1 MDRQVS
7 LNFSLREFI
16 YSDTAIRLQID
27 NTPTD
32 EVLVNLQNVCQFILE
47 PVRNHFDKPITI
59 TSGYRS
65 PELCKA
71 IGSSERSQ
79 HCLGM
84 AVDCEVLGVPNKE
97 LADWVVNH
105 LEFDQCILEFW
116 KPEETNSGWVHISY
130 NKGNNRK
137 MYLRA
142 YKANNRT
149 VYEVL

>member
-1 MDRQVS
+1 MREVS
-7 LNFSLREFI
+7 LKELLFSE
-16 YSDTAIRLQID
+16 TATRLGID

-32 EVLVNLQNVCQFILE
+32 QILINLQTLIYEVIEPIINQFGDI
-47 PVRNHFDKPITI
+47 KI

-71 IGSSERSQ
+71 IGSSTTSQ
-79 HCLGM
+79 HTLGQ
-84 AVDCEVLGVPNKE
+84 AVDCEVIGVPNKE
-97 LADWVVNH
+97 LADWIVSH

-116 KPEETNSGWVHISY
+116 KPEEPNSGWVHCSY
-130 NKGNNRK
+130 KPSGNRK

-142 YKANNRT
+142 FKSNNRT

>member
-1 MDRQVS
+1 MGREVS
-7 LNFSLREFI
+7 LKELLFSE
-16 YSDTAIRLQID
+16 TATRLGID

-32 EVLVNLQNVCQFILE
+32 QILINLQTLIYEVITPIVNQFGDI
-47 PVRNHFDKPITI
+47 KI

-65 PELCKA
+65 PALCKA

-79 HCLGM
+79 HTSGN
-84 AVDCEVLGVPNKE
+84 AVDCEVLGVANKE

-105 LEFDQCILEFW
+105 LDYDQCILEFW
-116 KPEETNSGWVHISY
+116 TPEQINSGWVHISY
-130 NKGNNRK
+130 NKAGNRK

-142 YKANNRT
+142 YKANGRT

>member
-7 LNFSLREFI
+7 LKELLFSE
-16 YSDTAIRLQID
+16 TAIRLNID

-32 EVLVNLQNVCQFILE
+32 QILINLQTLIYEVIEPIINQFGDI
-47 PVRNHFDKPITI
+47 KI

-71 IGSSERSQ
+71 IGSSTTSQ
-79 HCLGM
+79 HTLGQ
-84 AVDCEVLGVPNKE
+84 AVDCEVLGVPNKD

-116 KPEETNSGWVHISY
+116 KPEEINSGWVHISY
-130 NKGNNRK
+130 NKSGNRK

-142 YKANNRT
+142 YKSNNR
-149 VYEVL
+149 VIYEVL

>member
-47 PVRNHFDKPITI
+47 PVRNYFNKPITI

-71 IGSSERSQ
+71 IGSSATSQ
-79 HCLGM
+79 HTKGEAIDFEILGIH
-84 AVDCEVLGVPNKE
+84 NKE
-97 LADWVVNH
+97 VSDWIVNH
-105 LEFDQCILEFW
+105 LDYDQCILEFW
-116 KPEETNSGWVHISY
+116 KPEEPNSGWVHCSY
-130 NKGNNRK
+130 KLSGNRK
-137 MYLRA
+137 QYLRA
-142 YKANNRT
+142 YKGNGRT
-149 VYEVL
+149 IYEVL

>member
-7 LNFSLREFI
+7 LKELLFSE
-16 YSDTAIRLQID
+16 TATRLGI
-27 NTPTD
+27 NNEPTD
-32 EVLVNLQNVCQFILE
+32 QILFNLQTLIYEVIE
-47 PVRNHFDKPITI
+47 PIINKFGDIKI

-71 IGSSERSQ
+71 IGSSITSQ

-97 LADWVVNH
+97 LADWVVNN
-105 LEFDQCILEFW
+105 LEYDQVILEFW
-116 KPEETNSGWVHISY
+116 KPEEANSGWVHISY

-142 YKANNRT
+142 YKANGRT

>member
-7 LNFSLREFI
+7 LKELLFSE
-16 YSDTAIRLQID
+16 TATRLGID

-32 EVLVNLQNVCQFILE
+32 QILFNLQTLIHEVINPIV
-47 PVRNHFDKPITI
+47 NHFGDIKI

-65 PELCKA
+65 PELCLK
-71 IGSSERSQ
+71 IGSSIGSQ
-79 HCLGM
+79 HTKGE
-84 AVDCEVLGVPNKE
+84 AVDFIIPNISNQEVSLWIVQN
-97 LADWVVNH
+97 

-116 KPEETNSGWVHISY
+116 KPETNSGWVHCSY
-130 NKGNNRK
+130 SNTNRK

-142 YKANNRT
+142 FKSNSRI

>member
-1 MDRQVS
+1 MREVS
-7 LNFSLREFI
+7 LKELLFSE
-16 YSDTAIRLQID
+16 TATRLGID

-32 EVLVNLQNVCQFILE
+32 QILINLQTLIHEVIQ
-47 PVRNHFDKPITI
+47 PIINEFGDIKI

-71 IGSSERSQ
+71 IGSSTSSQ

-105 LEFDQCILEFW
+105 LDYDQVILEFW
-116 KPEETNSGWVHISY
+116 KPEEPNSGWVHCSY
-130 NKGNNRK
+130 KPSGNRK
-137 MYLRA
+137 QYLRA
-142 YKANNRT
+142 YKGNGRT
-149 VYEVL
+149 IYEVL

>member
-7 LNFSLREFI
+7 LKELLFSE
-16 YSDTAIRLQID
+16 TATRLGID

-32 EVLVNLQNVCQFILE
+32 QILFNLQTLIQEIINPIVSQFGD
-47 PVRNHFDKPITI
+47 VKI

-65 PELCKA
+65 PELCLK
-71 IGSSERSQ
+71 IGSSIKSQ

-116 KPEETNSGWVHISY
+116 TPEQINSGWVHISY
-130 NKGNNRK
+130 NKENNRK
-137 MYLRA
+137 MYL
-142 YKANNRT
+142 KAFKSNNRI

>member
-7 LNFSLREFI
+7 LKELLFSE
-16 YSDTAIRLQID
+16 TAIRLAIP
-27 NTPTD
+27 NEPTN
-32 EVLVNLQNVCQFILE
+32 EILINLQTLIYEVITPIVNQFGDI
-47 PVRNHFDKPITI
+47 KI

-71 IGSSERSQ
+71 IGSSPNSQ

-84 AVDCEVLGVPNKE
+84 AVDFEILGVSNQEVSLWIVK
-97 LADWVVNH
+97 N
-105 LEFDQCILEFW
+105 LEFDQCILEYW
-116 KPEETNSGWVHISY
+116 SPENPNSGWIHCSY
-130 NKGNNRK
+130 NKSNNRK

-142 YKANNRT
+142 YKANGRT

>member
-1 MDRQVS
+1 MGREVS
-7 LNFSLREFI
+7 LKELLFSE
-16 YSDTAIRLQID
+16 TATRLGIE
-27 NTPTD
+27 NKPTD
-32 EVLVNLQNVCQFILE
+32 QILINLQTLIYEVINPIVNQFGDI
-47 PVRNHFDKPITI
+47 KI

-65 PELCKA
+65 PELSKI

-84 AVDCEVLGVPNKE
+84 AVDCEVLGIPNKE

-116 KPEETNSGWVHISY
+116 TPDQINSGWVHISY
-130 NKGNNRK
+130 NKSANRK

-142 YKANNRT
+142 YKANGRT

>member
-1 MDRQVS
+1 MKEVS
-7 LNFSLREFI
+7 LKELLFSE
-16 YSDTAIRLQID
+16 TATRLNIPNEATDSILINLQILIY
-27 NTPTD
+27 
-32 EVLVNLQNVCQFILE
+32 EVINPIINQFGDI
-47 PVRNHFDKPITI
+47 KI

-71 IGSSERSQ
+71 IGSSTTSQ
-79 HCLGM
+79 HTLGQ
-84 AVDCEVLGVPNKE
+84 AVDCEVLGVPNKQ

-142 YKANNRT
+142 YKANGRT

>member
-7 LNFSLREFI
+7 LKELLFSE
-16 YSDTAIRLQID
+16 TATRLGID

-32 EVLVNLQNVCQFILE
+32 QILFNLQTLIHEVIT
-47 PVRNHFDKPITI
+47 PIVNHFGDIKI

-65 PELCKA
+65 PALCKA

-79 HCLGM
+79 HTSGM
-84 AVDCEVLGVPNKE
+84 AVDCEVLGVANKE
-97 LADWVVNH
+97 LADWVVNN

-116 KPEETNSGWVHISY
+116 KPEEINSGWVHISY
-130 NKGNNRK
+130 NKSGNRK

-142 YKANNRT
+142 FKSNNRV

>member
-7 LNFSLREFI
+7 LKELLFSE
-16 YSDTAIRLQID
+16 TATRLGID

-32 EVLVNLQNVCQFILE
+32 QILINLQTLIYEVITPIVNQFGDI
-47 PVRNHFDKPITI
+47 KI

-65 PELCKA
+65 PELSKV
-71 IGSSERSQ
+71 IGSSPSSQ

-84 AVDCEVLGVPNKE
+84 AVDFEILGVSNQEVSLWIVK
-97 LADWVVNH
+97 N
-105 LEFDQCILEFW
+105 LEFDQCILEYW
-116 KPEETNSGWVHISY
+116 SPENPNSGWIHCSY

-142 YKANNRT
+142 YKANGRT

>member
-7 LNFSLREFI
+7 LKELLFSE
-16 YSDTAIRLQID
+16 TATRLGID

-32 EVLVNLQNVCQFILE
+32 QILINLQTLIYEVITPIVNQFGDI
-47 PVRNHFDKPITI
+47 KI

-71 IGSSERSQ
+71 IGSSLTSQ
-79 HCLGM
+79 HTLGQ

-116 KPEETNSGWVHISY
+116 KPEEINSGWVHISY
-130 NKGNNRK
+130 NKSNNRK

>member
-1 MDRQVS
+1 MREVS
-7 LNFSLREFI
+7 LKELLFSE
-16 YSDTAIRLQID
+16 TATRLGID

-32 EVLVNLQNVCQFILE
+32 QILINLQTLIYEVIT
-47 PVRNHFDKPITI
+47 PIINEFGDIKI

-71 IGSSERSQ
+71 IGSSATSQ

-84 AVDCEVLGVPNKE
+84 ALDCEVLGVPNKE

-116 KPEETNSGWVHISY
+116 KPEEDNSGWVHISY
-130 NKGNNRK
+130 CSNNRK

-142 YKANNRT
+142 YKANGRT

>member
-7 LNFSLREFI
+7 LKELLFSE
-16 YSDTAIRLQID
+16 TATRLGID

-32 EVLVNLQNVCQFILE
+32 QILINLQTLIYEIITPIVNQFGDI
-47 PVRNHFDKPITI
+47 KI

-71 IGSSERSQ
+71 IGSSTTSQ
-79 HCLGM
+79 HTLGQ

-116 KPEETNSGWVHISY
+116 KPEEINSGWVHISY
-130 NKGNNRK
+130 NKSNNRK

-142 YKANNRT
+142 YKANGRT

>member
-7 LNFSLREFI
+7 LKELLFSE
-16 YSDTAIRLQID
+16 TATRLGID

-32 EVLVNLQNVCQFILE
+32 QILINLQTLIYEVIE
-47 PVRNHFDKPITI
+47 PIINKFGDIKI

-71 IGSSERSQ
+71 IGSSAKSQ
-79 HCLGM
+79 HTLGQ

-142 YKANNRT
+142 YKANGRT

>member
-1 MDRQVS
+1 MGREVS
-7 LNFSLREFI
+7 LKELLFSE
-16 YSDTAIRLQID
+16 TATRLGID

-32 EVLVNLQNVCQFILE
+32 QILINLQTLIYEVITPIVNQFGDI
-47 PVRNHFDKPITI
+47 KI

-65 PELCKA
+65 PALCKA

-79 HCLGM
+79 HTTGM
-84 AVDCEVLGVPNKE
+84 AVDCDVLGVPNKE
-97 LADWVVNH
+97 LADWIVNH

-116 KPEETNSGWVHISY
+116 KPEEINSGWVHVSY
-130 NKGNNRK
+130 NKAGNRK

-142 YKANNRT
+142 YKSNNRV

>member
-7 LNFSLREFI
+7 LKELLFSE
-16 YSDTAIRLQID
+16 TATRLGID

-32 EVLVNLQNVCQFILE
+32 QILINLQTLIYEVINPIVNQFGDI
-47 PVRNHFDKPITI
+47 KI

-71 IGSSERSQ
+71 IGSSPNSQ
-79 HCLGM
+79 HTKGE
-84 AVDCEVLGVPNKE
+84 AVDFIVPNISNQE
-97 LADWVVNH
+97 VSLWIVQN

-116 KPEETNSGWVHISY
+116 KPETNSGWVHCSY
-130 NKGNNRK
+130 SNINRK

-142 YKANNRT
+142 FKANNRT

>member
-1 MDRQVS
+1 MREVS
-7 LNFSLREFI
+7 LKELLFSE
-16 YSDTAIRLQID
+16 TATRLNIP
-27 NTPTD
+27 NEATD
-32 EVLVNLQNVCQFILE
+32 SILINLQTLIYEVINPIINQFGDI
-47 PVRNHFDKPITI
+47 KI

-71 IGSSERSQ
+71 IGSSTTSQ
-79 HCLGM
+79 HTLGQ

-105 LEFDQCILEFW
+105 LQFDQCILEFW
-116 KPEETNSGWVHISY
+116 KPEEINSGWVHISY
-130 NKGNNRK
+130 NKSNNRK

-142 YKANNRT
+142 YKANGRT

>member
-7 LNFSLREFI
+7 LKELLFSE
-16 YSDTAIRLQID
+16 TATRLGID

-32 EVLVNLQNVCQFILE
+32 QILINLQTLIYEVIEPIINQFGDI
-47 PVRNHFDKPITI
+47 KI

-65 PELCKA
+65 PALCKA

-97 LADWVVNH
+97 LADWDKLVEATIKNTRFNQ
-105 LEFDQCILEFW
+105 LSL
-116 KPEETNSGWVHISY
+116 
-130 NKGNNRK
+130 
-137 MYLRA
+137 
-142 YKANNRT
+142 
-149 VYEVL
+149 

>member
-7 LNFSLREFI
+7 LKELLFSE
-16 YSDTAIRLQID
+16 TATRLGID

-32 EVLVNLQNVCQFILE
+32 QILINLQTLIYEVIE
-47 PVRNHFDKPITI
+47 PIINKFGDIKI

-71 IGSSERSQ
+71 IGSSTTSQ
-79 HCLGM
+79 HTLGQ
-84 AVDCEVLGVPNKE
+84 AVDCEVLGVPNKD

-116 KPEETNSGWVHISY
+116 KPEEINSGWVHISY
-130 NKGNNRK
+130 NKSGNRK

-142 YKANNRT
+142 YKSNNR
-149 VYEVL
+149 VIYEVL

>member
-1 MDRQVS
+1 MREVS
-7 LNFSLREFI
+7 LKELLFSE
-16 YSDTAIRLQID
+16 TATRLGID

-32 EVLVNLQNVCQFILE
+32 QILINLQTLIYEVITPIINQFGDI
-47 PVRNHFDKPITI
+47 KI

-71 IGSSERSQ
+71 IGSSVTSQ
-79 HCLGM
+79 HAFGM

-105 LEFDQCILEFW
+105 LEFDQVILEFW
-116 KPEETNSGWVHISY
+116 KAEEPNSGWVHCSY
-130 NKGNNRK
+130 KPSGNRK

>member
-1 MDRQVS
+1 MREVS
-7 LNFSLREFI
+7 LKELLFSE
-16 YSDTAIRLQID
+16 TATRLGID

-32 EVLVNLQNVCQFILE
+32 QVLINLQTLIYEVITPIINQFDDI
-47 PVRNHFDKPITI
+47 KI

-71 IGSSERSQ
+71 IGSSVTSQ
-79 HCLGM
+79 HCLGQ
-84 AVDCEVLGVPNKE
+84 AVDCEVLGVPNKD

-116 KPEETNSGWVHISY
+116 KPEEANSGWVHVSY

-142 YKANNRT
+142 YKANGRT
-149 VYEVL
+149 MYEVL

>member
-7 LNFSLREFI
+7 LKELLFSE
-16 YSDTAIRLQID
+16 TATRLGID

-32 EVLVNLQNVCQFILE
+32 QVLINLQTLIYEVITPIINQFGDI
-47 PVRNHFDKPITI
+47 KI

-71 IGSSERSQ
+71 IGSSVTSQ
-79 HCLGM
+79 HTLGQ
-84 AVDCEVLGVPNKE
+84 AVDCEVIGVPNKE

-105 LEFDQCILEFW
+105 LNYDQCILEFW
-116 KPEETNSGWVHISY
+116 KPEEANSGWVHVSY
-130 NKGNNRK
+130 NKAGNRK

-142 YKANNRT
+142 YKANGRT
-149 VYEVL
+149 MYEVL

>member
-7 LNFSLREFI
+7 LKELLFSE
-16 YSDTAIRLQID
+16 TATRLGID

-32 EVLVNLQNVCQFILE
+32 QILINLQTLIYEVIEPIINQFGDI
-47 PVRNHFDKPITI
+47 KI

-65 PELCKA
+65 PALCKA
-71 IGSSERSQ
+71 IGSSTTSQ
-79 HCLGM
+79 HTLGQ

-116 KPEETNSGWVHISY
+116 KPEEINSGWVHISY
-130 NKGNNRK
+130 NKSNNRK

-142 YKANNRT
+142 YKANGRT